1 MIIIRNINQIKSL
14 SNLALSNLALPNL
27 ALTIGNFDGMHLG
40 HLAIVNQIKK
50 VAKEKKLA
58 SAIITFEPH
67 PISFFNAEKKKNF
80 RITTLAQ
87 KLNLFQEN
95 GIDYAIILP
104 FNQKTS
110 EITALDFINDILVT
124 KLNTKEL
131 IIGYDF
137 IFGKDRQ
144 GDFNLLE
151 QESKNLGFNLTEIA
165 AVKIDDQTSSSSI
178 VRQLISNGNVSE
190 ANKLLNKSFAISGLV
205 NQGRK
210 LASQLGFPTANLNP
224 KPHQIMPKF
233 GVYKSSTFIHHLNQT
248 FPSIT
253 NFGIKPTITNHQTP
267 LFETHIPAF
276 DQMIYG
282 KKVTVNF
289 LEFIREEKEFSSIE
303 ELKKQITK
311 DVSLI

>member
-1 MIIIRNINQIKSL
+1 MIIIRNINQIKSI
-14 SNLALSNLALPNL
+14 PNL

-50 VAKEKKLA
+50 VAKQKGLS

-67 PISFFNAEKKKNF
+67 PISFFREDKKTDF

-87 KLNLFQEN
+87 KLKLFQEN

-110 EITALDFINDILVT
+110 EITAEDFIHNILVQ

-137 IFGKDRQ
+137 IFGKNRQ
-144 GDFNLLE
+144 GNFNLLKK
-151 QESKNLGFNLTEIA
+151 ESANYGFNLTEIA
-165 AVKIDDQTSSSSI
+165 AIKIEDQTSSSSM
-178 VRQLISNGNVSE
+178 VRQLIKDGKIIE
-190 ANKLLNKSFAISGLV
+190 ANNLLYRKFSISGLV
-205 NQGRK
+205 NEGRK
-210 LASQLGFPTANLNP
+210 LASQLGFPTANLKP
-224 KPHQIMPKF
+224 KPHLIMPKF
-233 GVYKSSTFIHHLNQT
+233 GVYKSATFIPHLNAT

-253 NFGIKPTITNHQTP
+253 NFGIKPTINNNNAP
-267 LFETHIPAF
+267 LYETHIPGF
-276 DQMIYG
+276 NIMIYN
-282 KKVTVNF
+282 KKITVT
-289 LEFIREEKEFSSIE
+289 LLDFIREEKKFSSIE
-303 ELKKQITK
+303 ELKQQIIN